1 MNINYKESLKVSMP
15 RIKGLGGFPSPPIL
29 LGGRWKKNGTNLVNI
44 DMAFRIKLR
53 VVKREDGRV
62 QLICSYDV
70 WTCITE
76 LDNVDSWAILAI
88 TAEAEDLARHEVRA
102 ILVNVIIKRS
112 QLEPTKAKEKR
123 KKVKHWVKIGF

>member
-1 MNINYKESLKVSMP
+1 MNINYRESLKVSMP

-29 LGGRWKKNGTNLVNI
+29 LGGGKINNTNLVNI

-70 WTCITE
+70 GTCITE
-76 LDNVDSWAILAI
+76 LDNAGS
-88 TAEAEDLARHEVRA
+88 
-102 ILVNVIIKRS
+102 
-112 QLEPTKAKEKR
+112 
-123 KKVKHWVKIGF
+123 